1 MSAVPTGLSSSYT
14 ALIPFS
20 FVPDGIRCV
29 RDMYSRVAGRGC
41 GKATRVRLVPHRTRT
56 GTCSKR
62 RPRRDN
68 VSPFEPGRDRP
79 QRAPRSQRFKTP
91 EKNGDMFQAPSPARL
106 RVPAR
111 TGKRSATE
119 GSEITEFEHAGQ
131 ERGHVPSAAPARL
144 RVPVRTGKRSATE
157 GSEIAE
163 F

>member
-79 QRAPRSQRFKTP
+79 QRAPRSQSFKTP
-91 EKNGDMFQAPSPARL
+91 EKNGDMFQAPPRRDYVSPFE
-106 RVPAR
+106 P
-111 TGKRSATE
+111 E
-119 GSEITEFEHAGQ
+119 GSHGGLPLQGEADGQ
-131 ERGHVPSAAPARL
+131 SRMRRRCPPILAAPKRRPRIARGL
-144 RVPVRTGKRSATE
+144 ARRPAARPE
-157 GSEIAE
+157 
-163 F
+163 